1 MNMDFHLKR
10 YGNALANHKKWWFLV
25 LAMLGLYLLFAAM
38 TDVTYRVSRIL
49 SPYAPD
55 IPVAAANSPRETL
68 KLQDLVADPDL
79 LFLDEFALARLRNKL
94 TLLENHGDLGDEK
107 ALHRLVHHELSL
119 ALVGGTD
126 LRIIY
131 TGKDAVV
138 GDLLVAFYT
147 ARLTKRIED
156 GLARIKMSPAVT
168 PLAPVGDVVLVA
180 QRSQWRADRLLPAT
194 LVVLLSSLA
203 VMVLIAIFELLDPTF
218 KSERQMAGY
227 LELPVLGTLPNAS
240 PLLRTIAH

>member
-1 MNMDFHLKR
+1 MGFHLKR

-38 TDVTYRVSRIL
+38 TDVTYRVSRVL

-68 KLQDLVADPDL
+68 PLKDLVADPDL
-79 LFLDEFALARLRNKL
+79 LFLDEFALTRLRNKL
-94 TLLENHGDLGDEK
+94 VLLENHGDLGDEK

-119 ALVGGTD
+119 ALVDGTD
-126 LRIIY
+126 LRILY

-156 GLARIKMSPAVT
+156 GLARIRMIPAVN

-180 QRSQWRADRLLPAT
+180 QRSPWRADRLPAAT
-194 LVVLLSSLA
+194 LVVLLSSLV

-218 KSERQMAGY
+218 KSERQMAHY
-227 LELPVLGTLPNAS
+227 LELPVLGTLPDAA

>member
-1 MNMDFHLKR
+1 MGFHLKR

-25 LAMLGLYLLFAAM
+25 LAMLGLYLLFAAV
-38 TDVTYRVSRIL
+38 TDVTYRVSRVL

-55 IPVAAANSPRETL
+55 IPVAAANSPREIL

-79 LFLDEFALARLRNKL
+79 LFLDEFALTRLRNKL

-107 ALHRLVHHELSL
+107 ALHRLVHHEMSL
-119 ALVGGTD
+119 ALLGGTD
-126 LRIIY
+126 LRIVY

-147 ARLTKRIED
+147 ARLIKRIED
-156 GLARIKMSPAVT
+156 GLARSKMSPAAT
-168 PLAPVGDVVLVA
+168 SLAPVGDVVLVA
-180 QRSQWRADRLLPAT
+180 QRSPWRADRLLPAT
-194 LVVLLSSLA
+194 LVVLLSSLT

-218 KSERQMAGY
+218 KSERQMARY
-227 LELPVLGTLPNAS
+227 LELPVLGTLPDAS
-240 PLLRTIAH
+240 PLLRTLPE

>member
-147 ARLTKRIED
+147 ARLTKKIED

-180 QRSQWRADRLLPAT
+180 QRSPWRADRLLPAT
-194 LVVLLSSLA
+194 LVILLSSLA

-218 KSERQMAGY
+218 KSERQMARY
-227 LELPVLGTLPNAS
+227 LELPVLGTLPDAS
-240 PLLRTIAH
+240 PLLRTIAQ